1 LKKIIPLLLLKA
13 FLKKSHGKNHRIR
26 REISSEIGFLRWLL
40 FEEKMTNR
48 LKDPIV
54 CLYSVLHL
62 IKPLLESEYPE
73 MAIRSLESPLS
84 AEILLAATLRY

>member
-1 LKKIIPLLLLKA
+1 
-13 FLKKSHGKNHRIR
+13 
-26 REISSEIGFLRWLL
+26 
-40 FEEKMTNR
+40 MTNR

-84 AEILLAATLRY
+84 ATRCNMKILSWRELY